1 MDSKS
6 KQHLKTIAL
15 AFLFSGSL
23 LSLEN
28 LTHPQLL
35 LAQQELNPS
44 PETILLQRRYANDPA
59 PFTSEPSIDPT
70 NSSTPIELTL
80 PDTILLLL
88 QHNYDLKNATLARIV
103 QRQELREAESVFD
116 PKLQPS
122 LVVGVRQT
130 LSESPVGTAP
140 LDVIGK
146 TTELADG
153 TRVSRGAQVAA
164 TLKTPVG
171 TDIAVTVNPLWSQG
185 VGIRIT
191 QPLLRGFGIPV
202 NMAPVNQARLTDD
215 RNLLDLQNTVITQIT
230 QTIIAYRNLIRA
242 QEFLRIQRLSLED
255 QKQQQRSIQV
265 LVEAGRR
272 ARFEL
277 VEVGANIATTET
289 AVLDAE
295 NVWRQAKSDLLRR
308 LDLAESLDMRI
319 PESVIDAIRQAGEFL
334 EPNTDLLPA
343 SALTDLAYANRPD
356 YRQAQLDIQIA
367 QLGGIVA
374 QDNQHWSLNFQTET
388 NIRQESDISGALIL
402 TRSFGD
408 QSRNTAV
415 ERSRIDTLSR
425 ENDLAN
431 LTQDIRL
438 EVEDRLRDLAS
449 ARDRIGST
457 RIARELAEE
466 RLKAK
471 QVGRTRGNIFEILQL
486 QNNVAAAQ
494 NDEVRAR
501 IDWQDALSRLE
512 ETIGITL
519 DTWKEAVDTSGVFVH

>member
-1 MDSKS
+1 
-6 KQHLKTIAL
+6 
-15 AFLFSGSL
+15 
-23 LSLEN
+23 
-28 LTHPQLL
+28 
-35 LAQQELNPS
+35 
-44 PETILLQRRYANDPA
+44 
-59 PFTSEPSIDPT
+59 
-70 NSSTPIELTL
+70 
-80 PDTILLLL
+80 
-88 QHNYDLKNATLARIV
+88 
-103 QRQELREAESVFD
+103 
-116 PKLQPS
+116 
-122 LVVGVRQT
+122 
-130 LSESPVGTAP
+130 
-140 LDVIGK
+140 
-146 TTELADG
+146 
-153 TRVSRGAQVAA
+153 
-164 TLKTPVG
+164 
-171 TDIAVTVNPLWSQG
+171 
-185 VGIRIT
+185 
-191 QPLLRGFGIPV
+191 
-202 NMAPVNQARLTDD
+202 
-215 RNLLDLQNTVITQIT
+215 
-230 QTIIAYRNLIRA
+230 
-242 QEFLRIQRLSLED
+242 
-255 QKQQQRSIQV
+255 
-265 LVEAGRR
+265 
-272 ARFEL
+272 

-308 LDLAESLDMRI
+308 LDLAESLDIRI